1 MTALEHHALRYEL
14 DDPLAYKWTDAAY
27 DMCVGED
34 PVLSAVVESSGGVTR
49 VVVSGACPRCR
60 GDISGEE
67 ILTAAG
73 ESGVLGDD
81 ATGTP
86 DPYTRV
92 HVTCNCELAHS
103 NRPAGVNTGCGITF
117 ALEVLRDD
125 LA

>member
-1 MTALEHHALRYEL
+1 MTAREHRALRYEL

-27 DMCVGED
+27 DMCIGED

-49 VVVSGACPRCR
+49 VLISGACPRCW

-67 ILTAAG
+67 TLTAAG
-73 ESGVLGDD
+73 ESGVLGDA
-81 ATGTP
+81 ATGAP

-92 HVTCNCELAHS
+92 NVTCNCELTHG
-103 NRPAGVNTGCGITF
+103 NRPTDVKTGCGITF

-125 LA
+125 IT